1 MSLFIGL
8 MSGTSLDGVD
18 GVLVEFAA
26 GAVRTKGA
34 HHVPYPAALLDEL
47 RALQTASDNELEREA
62 LAGNGI
68 AQVYAQCVAAL
79 LKRSG
84 VQAADVRAIGAH
96 GQTIRH
102 RPELG
107 FTRQTINGALLA
119 ELTGIDAIVDFR
131 SRDVAAGGQGAP
143 LVPAAHLALFGEPGK
158 TRVLA
163 NIGGIGNISVL
174 RADGHVTG
182 FDTGPGN
189 VLIDE
194 WTRLHRG
201 EAYDADGAWAASGT
215 VLPDLLAALL
225 AEPYFALPPPK
236 STGRDLFHLDWL
248 RTRLG
253 GFAGAAPAD
262 VAATLTRLTAVS
274 LVQGI
279 RAHAPDTDALHVCGG
294 GAFNGTLLRMLADE
308 LAQQSGAH
316 VSVQTT
322 AALGVDPSHVEALC
336 WAWLAWRF
344 DERKPGNL
352 ASVTGACGERILGA
366 LYPR

>member
-18 GVLVEFAA
+18 GVLVEFWA
-26 GAVRTKGA
+26 GAARTMA
-34 HHVPYPAALLDEL
+34 SHHLPYPAPLLAEL
-47 RALQTASDNELEREA
+47 RALQAAGDNELEREA
-62 LAGNGI
+62 LAGIGI

-79 LKRSG
+79 LEKSG
-84 VQAADVRAIGAH
+84 MQAADVRAIGAH

-107 FTRQTINGALLA
+107 YTRQTINGAVLA
-119 ELTGIDAIVDFR
+119 ELSCIDAIVDFR

-143 LVPAAHLALFGEPGK
+143 LVPAAHLALFGEPGR

-174 RADGHVTG
+174 PADGHVTG

-194 WTRLHRG
+194 WTRLHLG
-201 EAYDADGAWAASGT
+201 KPYDEQGAWAASGT
-215 VLPDLLAALL
+215 VLPALLQSLL

-236 STGRDLFHLDWL
+236 STGRDLFHLDWVHA
-248 RTRLG
+248 RLA
-253 GFAGAAPAD
+253 GFESAATQD
-262 VAATLTRLTAVS
+262 VAATLTQLTAIT
-274 LVQGI
+274 LARGI
-279 RAHAPDTDALHVCGG
+279 REHAPDADALFVCGG
-294 GAFNGTLLRMLADE
+294 GAFNATLLGMLATE
-308 LAQQSGAH
+308 LGSG
-316 VSVQTT
+316 VKVQTT
-322 AALGVDPSHVEALC
+322 LALGADPSHVEALC

-344 DERKPGNL
+344 DERKAGNL
-352 ASVTGACGERILGA
+352 PSVTGAGGERVLGA

>member
-1 MSLFIGL
+1 MSLFIGM

-18 GVLVEFAA
+18 GVLVDFWA
-26 GAVRTKGA
+26 GSARTMA
-34 HHVPYPAALLDEL
+34 THHVPYPPELLDEL
-47 RALQTASDNELEREA
+47 RALQAASDNELEREA

-68 AQVYAQCVAAL
+68 ARVYAACAAAL
-79 LKRSG
+79 LEQSG
-84 VQAADVRAIGAH
+84 MQAADVRAIGAH

-143 LVPAAHLALFGEPGK
+143 LVPAAHHALFGAQGK

-174 RADGHVTG
+174 QAGGHVIG

-194 WTRLHRG
+194 WTRLHLG
-201 EAYDADGAWAASGT
+201 KPYDADGAWAASGQE
-215 VLPDLLAALL
+215 LPHLLAVLL
-225 AEPYFALPPPK
+225 SDPYFALAPPK

-248 RTRLG
+248 RARLA
-253 GFAGAAPAD
+253 GFSSAAPAD
-262 VAATLTRLTAVS
+262 VAATLTRLTAAS
-274 LVQGI
+274 LAQAI
-279 RAHAPDTDALHVCGG
+279 HAHAPETDALYVCGG
-294 GAFNGTLLRMLADE
+294 GAFNGTLLRMLAEE
-308 LAQQSGAH
+308 LGQR
-316 VSVQTT
+316 VKVETT
-322 AALGVDPSHVEALC
+322 AALGADPSHVEALC

-344 DERKPGNL
+344 DDRKAGNL
-352 ASVTGACGERILGA
+352 PSVTGARGERVLGA

>member
-18 GVLVEFAA
+18 GVLVDFWA
-26 GAVRTKGA
+26 GAARTMA
-34 HHVPYPAALLDEL
+34 SHHVPYPAALLEEL
-47 RALQTASDNELEREA
+47 RALQAAGDNELEREA
-62 LAGNGI
+62 LAANGI
-68 AQVYAQCVAAL
+68 ARVYAACVAVL
-79 LKRSG
+79 LEKSG
-84 VQAADVRAIGAH
+84 MQAADVRAIGAH

-107 FTRQTINGALLA
+107 FTRQSINGALLA
-119 ELTGIDAIVDFR
+119 EMTGIDAIVDFR

-143 LVPAAHLALFGEPGK
+143 LVPAAHLALFGAPGK

-174 RADGHVTG
+174 PPDGHVTG

-194 WTRLHRG
+194 WTRLHLG
-201 EAYDADGAWAASGT
+201 KPYDDGGAWAASGR
-215 VLPDLLAALL
+215 VLPDLLAVLL

-248 RTRLG
+248 RARLA
-253 GFAGAAPAD
+253 GFAGAAPQD
-262 VAATLTRLTAVS
+262 VAATLTRLTATS
-274 LVQGI
+274 LAQGI
-279 RAHAPDTDALHVCGG
+279 RSHAPDADALYVCG
-294 GAFNGTLLRMLADE
+294 GAFNGTLLGMLADE
-308 LAQQSGAH
+308 LGAG
-316 VSVQTT
+316 VDVQTT
-322 AALGVDPSHVEALC
+322 TALGADPSHVEALC

-344 DERKPGNL
+344 DDRQPGNL
-352 ASVTGACGERILGA
+352 PSVTGARGERILGA

>member
-18 GVLVEFAA
+18 GVLVEFWA
-26 GAVRTKGA
+26 GAARTMAA

-47 RALQTASDNELEREA
+47 RALQSASPNELEREA
-62 LAGNGI
+62 IAGNGI
-68 AQVYAQCVAAL
+68 AAVYAQCVAAL
-79 LKRSG
+79 LEQSG
-84 VQAADVRAIGAH
+84 MQAADVRAIGAH

-143 LVPAAHLALFGEPGK
+143 LVPAAHRALFGEEGR

-174 RADGHVTG
+174 HVNGHVTG

-201 EAYDADGAWAASGT
+201 TPYDEDGAWAASGRE
-215 VLPDLLAALL
+215 LPDLLGALL

-248 RTRLG
+248 RSRLAS
-253 GFAGAAPAD
+253 FADAAPED
-262 VAATLTRLTAVS
+262 VAATLTRLTAMT
-274 LVQGI
+274 LAGAI
-279 RAHAPDTDALHVCGG
+279 HEHAPDTDALYVCGG
-294 GAFNGTLLRMLADE
+294 GAYNKTLLRLLGDE
-308 LAQQSGAH
+308 LGDT
-316 VSVQTT
+316 VKVQTT
-322 AALGVDPSHVEALC
+322 QALGADPSHVEALC

-344 DERKPGNL
+344 DDRKAGNL
-352 ASVTGACGERILGA
+352 PAVTGARGERILGA